1 MIKKI
6 EEIIKDGDYNKAA
19 ELIQK
24 ELQKSFDFKNKKS
37 HDKYLKLH
45 KIRLKLLAQLKTR
58 NKRKK
63 VKAKG
68 GLGAIHYPVSVINY
82 LLGVDTS
89 PATKVPKRISENE
102 VLKRKLNEL
111 VSIAKT
117 KNEEYRGQLFLLANA
132 IDEYDQTI
140 LMQGE
145 TGVGKSYLA
154 AQIHN
159 LSKRKNKKFIAIN
172 CAGLSKSEIYANLFG
187 AEKGSYTGSQ
197 KENRGKI
204 KNAEGGT
211 LFIDEIDKAPQDVR
225 YCLLTFLDTKK
236 YNQYGG
242 NEELDADVR
251 IIVGTNRDL
260 KELVRKGEF
269 EEDFYYRITKRVFH
283 IPPLRKRTED
293 IPIIIKWVLEKF
305 NSQKGINIAVDKK
318 AVDLLS
324 EYPWYG
330 NFRELDSYMTIK
342 LSDLYMWVDTITP
355 EIIMENPPEK
365 YPLKS
370 DNHLDNIEKII
381 MNNLL
386 IWDPEEGKYISDF
399 VEPVIAKIYLEDY
412 NPQMNQSKKYE
423 DAMKIL
429 GISGDRRTDSTLY
442 KKYLKYK
449 EIKKKYS

>member
-1 MIKKI
+1 M
-6 EEIIKDGDYNKAA
+6 
-19 ELIQK
+19 
-24 ELQKSFDFKNKKS
+24 
-37 HDKYLKLH
+37 LH
-45 KIRLKLLAQLKTR
+45 KFKVLLLAQLKTR
-58 NKRKK
+58 NKRNKK
-63 VKAKG
+63 KAKW
-68 GLGAIHYPVSVINY
+68 GLGSIKNQLNFLKEIVSGISSANKIPKQ
-82 LLGVDTS
+82 TS
-89 PATKVPKRISENE
+89 EYE
-102 VLKRKLNEL
+102 VLDKKLNEL

-117 KNEEYRGQLFLLANA
+117 KNEEYIEQLFLLANA

-140 LMQGE
+140 LMKGE

-154 AQIHN
+154 AQIHK
-159 LSKRKNKKFIAIN
+159 LSQRKNKKFIAIN
-172 CAGLSKSEIYANLFG
+172 CAGLSKTEIYANLFG
-187 AEKGSYTGSQ
+187 AEKGSYTGSR

-204 KNAEGGT
+204 KAAEGGT
-211 LFIDEIDKAPQDVR
+211 LFIDEIDKTPQDVR
-225 YCLLTFLDTKK
+225 HSLLIFLDTKR
-236 YNQYGG
+236 YYQYGG

-283 IPPLRKRTED
+283 IPPLRQRKED

-305 NSQKGINIAVDKK
+305 NSQKGINITVDKK

-342 LSDLYMWVDTITP
+342 LSNIYMWVDTITP
-355 EIIMENPPEK
+355 EIILENPPEK

-370 DNHLDNIEKII
+370 DNHLENIEKII
-381 MNNLL
+381 KNNLS

-399 VEPVIAKIYLEDY
+399 VEPVIAKIYLEDI

-423 DAMKIL
+423 DAMSII
-429 GISGDRRTDSTLY
+429 GISGDRRTSSTLH
-442 KKYLKYK
+442 KQYLKYK